1 MGSIRRLPDNL
12 VNQIAAGEVVERPS
26 SVVKELLENAL
37 DAGAGSVE
45 VALQAGGRRRVRV
58 VDDGCGMTPEDAR
71 LALERHATS
80 KIRNQEDLDA
90 IATLG
95 FRGEAL
101 PAIASVSRLSL
112 LTSTGEGAGT
122 RLEVEAGT
130 VVREAPDARPRGT
143 TVDVKDL
150 FFNTPARAKFLRT
163 VATELAR
170 STEALHACALARP
183 RIRFR
188 LEHEGRELL
197 QVAPASDTRD
207 RVRQIFGG
215 ELAEGL
221 IPVEAGRS
229 PLSVSGYVSRP
240 AFSRSSRAA
249 QFVFV
254 NGRQVN
260 DRTLSHAIGR
270 ACRPHFP
277 RERHPALFLFLEIPP
292 EQVDVNVHPAK
303 REVRFRT
310 PGAIHDL
317 LRRSLEGALSGGRAV
332 QALPA
337 REASS
342 REAVSEAV
350 EQYLADHPQSEEAR
364 PPRLPSDGA
373 PLEAA
378 AEPPVHREADLPQ
391 PGVALRILGQLR
403 DTYVV
408 VEDEEGLLLV
418 DQHAAHERILYD
430 RYRDELHRHK
440 VPVQSLLF
448 PVNVEVPPAQ
458 AIRFEKLMGRLAEL
472 GFAVEV
478 FGNNAFLVRE
488 VPAIAAGSDP
498 GRLLQDLVEQIAGG
512 EAGEALSD
520 LEHRVAAL
528 AACHAAVRAGMR
540 LEPQRARHIV
550 ETLFAGGYALTCP
563 HGRPATLRYAIG
575 AIDRAFLR
583 T

>member
-1 MGSIRRLPDNL
+1 MGSIHKLPDHL

-26 SVVKELLENAL
+26 SVVKELVENAL

-45 VALQAGGRRRVRV
+45 VELQGGGRRRVRV
-58 VDDGCGMTPEDAR
+58 VDDGCGMTAEDAR

-80 KIRNQEDLDA
+80 KIRTQDDLDA
-90 IATLG
+90 IGTLG

-112 LTSTGEGAGT
+112 LTSTGEGAGI
-122 RLEVEAGT
+122 RLEVEGGRL
-130 VVREAPDARPRGT
+130 VREAPEARPRGT
-143 TVDVKDL
+143 TVDVQDL
-150 FFNTPARAKFLRT
+150 FYNTPARAKFLRT

-183 RIRFR
+183 GIRFR
-188 LEHEGRELL
+188 MQHDGRELL
-197 QVAPASDTRD
+197 RVAAAADTRD
-207 RVRQIFGG
+207 RVRQIFGADM
-215 ELAEGL
+215 AEGL
-221 IPVEAGRS
+221 IPVAAGRS
-229 PLSVSGYVSRP
+229 PLSVSGFVSRP
-240 AFSRSSRAA
+240 AFSRASRAA

-254 NGRQVN
+254 NGRQVS
-260 DRTLSHAIGR
+260 DRTLSHAIGQ

-292 EQVDVNVHPAK
+292 DQVDVNVHPAK

-310 PGAIHDL
+310 PGALHDL
-317 LRRSLEGALSGGRAV
+317 MRRSLEEALAGGRAV
-332 QALPA
+332 QALPTPEPSG
-337 REASS
+337 REG
-342 REAVSEAV
+342 VSEAV
-350 EQYLADHPQSEEAR
+350 EDYLASHPAGEESRRHPQR
-364 PPRLPSDGA
+364 PLGGVSA
-373 PLEAA
+373 E
-378 AEPPVHREADLPQ
+378 EPPPTGEQELPQ
-391 PGVALRILGQLR
+391 PGIAVRVLGQLR

-408 VEDEEGLLLV
+408 VEDGEGLLLV

-430 RYRDELHRHK
+430 RYRAELREHD

-448 PVNVEVPPAQ
+448 PVNVEVPPAR
-458 AIRFEKLMGRLAEL
+458 AVRFEKVIGRLSEL
-472 GFAVEV
+472 GFAVEA
-478 FGNNAFLVRE
+478 FGDNAFLVRE

-498 GRLLQDLVEQIAGG
+498 GRLLEDLVEQIGAGEG
-512 EAGEALSD
+512 DEALSD

-540 LEPQRARHIV
+540 LDPQRARHIV
-550 ETLFAGGYALTCP
+550 ESLFAGGHALTCP
-563 HGRPATLRYAIG
+563 HGRPATLRYPIG